1 AGQQQAPSVTANS
14 PASAASAPT
23 HPTAVTTATCTP
35 TTTTTTNAS
44 SPCVP
49 SARSSPPLARL
60 VPSPTPLQ
68 NGPSWPPQLPPAAS
82 SPAFTS
88 LPVSPPPTTT
98 CPLSPPVA
106 VTSCAAASQR
116 PRVGPSPVAPPQC
129 RPSGE
134 PPSPPSAPSAPSLVS
149 ELLSQPPFLSSEAL
163 NGSHSSNGSSS
174 VPGGL
179 APRDLQLFNSGRTAV
194 GHLPPSSSSSAG
206 AVAGAPALRNGSL
219 FANSSSPSP
228 LLASH
233 LVHSG
238 GGASSRESSGSVSK
252 PVTPAAAAPAPAP
265 LFPFSLS
272 RASPQGFLSSGG
284 SAPQTAAVTRPGVST
299 PPTQAATP
307 TPSLGSS
314 HSNSSL
320 SSLSQ
325 LSQSLQGK
333 ESGRSRN
340 TTPSALA
347 PLGTS
352 VAPPGN
358 PAVSCGGGTPVG
370 GYSTASSN
378 SLTSLVFSKPWVS
391 PSPGSYPGA
400 SNGPPL
406 GVGTSPVPH
415 HRPTPPPALPSGA
428 AAGAAPLGNSH
439 HFPPHPGM
447 FAAPIPPPAAPT
459 LASSGLGL
467 PSGPTSYVGESPLLP
482 SDTTPILRTS
492 LADQDLLR
500 RELDT
505 RFLASQ
511 DRSIAIPPPPYM
523 RTELHQHHSPHQ
535 QHLHPHSPFLPPAL
549 AGSLVPQPGPHLYDK
564 FHTKL
569 DSPFYSRSALGLS
582 GYTGLSPLLNPSMTS
597 GTPFVAPGHLA
608 AFQPKGDMLRAPNH
622 HLYSGMPRPHDLS
635 SFPSALLGAAA
646 AAAAGGMSRMPVST
660 SSSSMSRS
668 SSSRGLPPGMSPFAR
683 PSFPSFGPPA
693 NSAYGT
699 LGGLGLSAAN
709 PASLFAAGRDLGPAG
724 CLAVGQDPW
733 GRLHRT
739 PPFPGSGTGS
749 LGPLGPQGP
758 QGPGGM
764 DRSPVAS
771 GAWGGLK
778 AEADRERLEHE
789 SEKQRRLEAE
799 KERKERE
806 ALEKAK
812 EMDRDRE
819 ARLHMHHSQQDG
831 ILRNGDYLD
840 ARVNSHPMGRE
851 REPHGRPSEWGLRD
865 MTSRSPARAPKAEAF
880 DSLNTPKT
888 EVRVKEERRDE
899 EPERKKAAPPPPA
912 PDPGPDYRA
921 QHFLGLGGPERA
933 FWGGA
938 LGAPPGDPYRSLLDF
953 HARGELDREQLLQR
967 YRLLGPMVPL
977 HDRFREAAPSDL
989 ERYALERELHSKLA
1003 PPPLRT
1009 TDPSPQA
1016 GGFPAG
1022 ALLTSLASG
1031 RGKNGSSPAVGA
1043 GSRDGGGAVPPP
1055 LVPCG
1060 GAGGPGVNSHG
1071 MSSLNHKMSSLVEHG
1086 AHELALYAKDR
1097 AALANHKAD
1106 PTQLSYTLGV
1116 VQKRVFGAVK
1126 QFCLEEDS
1134 ALVHKL
1140 KQLHRAGFSPDQL
1153 GVRDAFCCPVP
1164 RAVVE
1169 LASLDSKLT
1178 PLEKLWCLKTTL
1190 KVMSE
1195 EIYESTP
1202 YKTARL
1208 KNPHEQLHLTSD
1220 DLIPILVCLIV
1231 KCKLPHLESNLY
1243 YIQNFSWHLPDKDM
1257 LGYTL
1262 VTFQAAKEFIKSQDT
1277 SCLKPSSTNMKGEI
1291 TPLELMQMTA
1301 ELELCEKP
1309 KEPGASEKPP
1319 SGAGPSTGRSRS
1331 IDRQLEQVTKLI
1343 ESATKELQTREVQG
1357 KHNLQELFKNGEES
1371 SSKSGVGEFFVG
1383 LHDSLGVTYGKL

>member
-1 AGQQQAPSVTANS
+1 ACAHWTPVSLQVSDAGSDLFSGPAHHPTRQPQAPSLQANT
-14 PASAASAPT
+14 PAPT

-60 VPSPTPLQ
+60 VPSPAPLQ
-68 NGPSWPPQLPPAAS
+68 NGPSWPPPPAAPS
-82 SPAFTS
+82 
-88 LPVSPPPTTT
+88 PVSPPATTR
-98 CPLSPPVA
+98 PPSPPP
-106 VTSCAAASQR
+106 CAAPQR
-116 PRVGPSPVAPPQC
+116 PRLGPSPVAPPQC
-129 RPSGE
+129 RPPGE
-134 PPSPPSAPSAPSLVS
+134 PPSPPAPTAPSLVS
-149 ELLSQPPFLSSEAL
+149 ELLSQPSFLSSEAL
-163 NGSHSSNGSSS
+163 NGSHSSNGSA
-174 VPGGL
+174 PGGL
-179 APRDLQLFNSGRTAV
+179 APRDLQLFGGRT
-194 GHLPPSSSSSAG
+194 PSSAAG
-206 AVAGAPALRNGSL
+206 TPALRNGSL

-272 RASPQGFLSSGG
+272 RASPQGFLSAG
-284 SAPQTAAVTRPGVST
+284 APQTAAVSRPGVAT
-299 PPTQAATP
+299 PPGQAPTP

-347 PLGTS
+347 PLGAA
-352 VAPPGN
+352 VPPPGN
-358 PAVSCGGGTPVG
+358 SAAPCGASVG

-391 PSPGSYPGA
+391 PSAGSYPGA

-415 HRPTPPPALPSGA
+415 HRPTPPPALASGA
-428 AAGAAPLGNSH
+428 PAGAAPLANSH

-447 FAAPIPPPAAPT
+447 FAAPIPPPPAPT
-459 LASSGLGL
+459 LASSALGL
-467 PSGPTSYVGESPLLP
+467 PGGPAGYVGDSPLLP
-482 SDTTPILRTS
+482 N
-492 LADQDLLR
+492 QDLLR

-523 RTELHQHHSPHQ
+523 RTELHQHHAPHQ

-608 AFQPKGDMLRAPNH
+608 AFQPKMNPLVKNKNMAYKNKRNEPIVGHTNTLHSSKKVHQKSGRWCAMHVRIAWEIYKHQQKQQQQAAAATARTKGDMLRAPNH
-622 HLYSGMPRPHDLS
+622 HLYSAMPRPHDLA

-668 SSSRGLPPGMSPFAR
+668 SSSSRGLPPGMSPFAR
-683 PSFPSFGPPA
+683 PGFPSFGPAA

-699 LGGLGLSAAN
+699 LGGLGKRLS
-709 PASLFAAGRDLGPAG
+709 PGYSYK
-724 CLAVGQDPW
+724 
-733 GRLHRT
+733 HRQRG
-739 PPFPGSGTGS
+739 GSFG
-749 LGPLGPQGP
+749 
-758 QGPGGM
+758 
-764 DRSPVAS
+764 
-771 GAWGGLK
+771 
-778 AEADRERLEHE
+778 
-789 SEKQRRLEAE
+789 
-799 KERKERE
+799 
-806 ALEKAK
+806 
-812 EMDRDRE
+812 DRE
-819 ARLHMHHSQQDG
+819 ARLHMHHSQPDG

-840 ARVNSHPMGRE
+840 ARVNSHPLGRE
-851 REPHGRPSEWGLRD
+851 REPHSRPSEWGMRE

-880 DSLNTPKT
+880 DPLGVPKA

-912 PDPGPDYRA
+912 PDPDYRA

-938 LGAPPGDPYRSLLDF
+938 LGAPPGDAYRSLLDF
-953 HARGELDREQLLQR
+953 HARGELDREQLMQR

-977 HDRFREAAPSDL
+977 HDRYREAAPSEL
-989 ERYALERELHSKLA
+989 ERFALERELHSKLA
-1003 PPPLRT
+1003 PPPLRA
-1009 TDPSPQA
+1009 TDQTPQG
-1016 GGFPAG
+1016 GGFPAS

-1043 GSRDGGGAVPPP
+1043 NSRDGAVPPP

-1071 MSSLNHKMSSLVEHG
+1071 MSPLNHKMGSLVEHG

-1106 PTQLSYTLGV
+1106 PTQL
-1116 VQKRVFGAVK
+1116 R
-1126 QFCLEEDS
+1126 
-1134 ALVHKL
+1134 
-1140 KQLHRAGFSPDQL
+1140 
-1153 GVRDAFCCPVP
+1153 
-1164 RAVVE
+1164 
-1169 LASLDSKLT
+1169 
-1178 PLEKLWCLKTTL
+1178 
-1190 KVMSE
+1190 
-1195 EIYESTP
+1195 
-1202 YKTARL
+1202 
-1208 KNPHEQLHLTSD
+1208 
-1220 DLIPILVCLIV
+1220 
-1231 KCKLPHLESNLY
+1231 
-1243 YIQNFSWHLPDKDM
+1243 
-1257 LGYTL
+1257 
-1262 VTFQAAKEFIKSQDT
+1262 
-1277 SCLKPSSTNMKGEI
+1277 
-1291 TPLELMQMTA
+1291 
-1301 ELELCEKP
+1301 
-1309 KEPGASEKPP
+1309 
-1319 SGAGPSTGRSRS
+1319 
-1331 IDRQLEQVTKLI
+1331 
-1343 ESATKELQTREVQG
+1343 
-1357 KHNLQELFKNGEES
+1357 
-1371 SSKSGVGEFFVG
+1371 
-1383 LHDSLGVTYGKL
+1383 

>member
-1 AGQQQAPSVTANS
+1 EISVAEPETSAASDPSVVFFAGQPQAPSLQANT
-14 PASAASAPT
+14 PASAPT

-60 VPSPTPLQ
+60 VPSPAPLQ
-68 NGPSWPPQLPPAAS
+68 NGPSWPPPPAAPS
-82 SPAFTS
+82 
-88 LPVSPPPTTT
+88 PVSPPATTR
-98 CPLSPPVA
+98 PPSPPP
-106 VTSCAAASQR
+106 CAAPQR
-116 PRVGPSPVAPPQC
+116 PRLGPSPVAPPQC
-129 RPSGE
+129 RPPGE
-134 PPSPPSAPSAPSLVS
+134 PPSPPAPSAPSLVS
-149 ELLSQPPFLSSEAL
+149 ELLSQPSFLSSEAL
-163 NGSHSSNGSSS
+163 NGSHSSNGSA
-174 VPGGL
+174 PGGL
-179 APRDLQLFNSGRTAV
+179 APRDLQLFGGRT
-194 GHLPPSSSSSAG
+194 PSSAAG
-206 AVAGAPALRNGSL
+206 TPALRNGSL

-272 RASPQGFLSSGG
+272 RASPQGFLSAG
-284 SAPQTAAVTRPGVST
+284 APQTAAVSRPGVAT
-299 PPTQAATP
+299 PPGQAPTP

-347 PLGTS
+347 PLGAA
-352 VAPPGN
+352 VPPPGN
-358 PAVSCGGGTPVG
+358 SAAPCGASVG

-391 PSPGSYPGA
+391 
-400 SNGPPL
+400 
-406 GVGTSPVPH
+406 
-415 HRPTPPPALPSGA
+415 
-428 AAGAAPLGNSH
+428 H

-447 FAAPIPPPAAPT
+447 FAAPIPPPPAPT
-459 LASSGLGL
+459 LASSALGL
-467 PSGPTSYVGESPLLP
+467 PGGPAGYVGDSPLLP
-482 SDTTPILRTS
+482 N
-492 LADQDLLR
+492 QDLLR

-523 RTELHQHHSPHQ
+523 RTELHQHHAPHQ

-597 GTPFVAPGHLA
+597 GTPFVAPG
-608 AFQPKGDMLRAPNH
+608 KGDMLRAPNH
-622 HLYSGMPRPHDLS
+622 HLYSAMPRPHDLA

-668 SSSRGLPPGMSPFAR
+668 SSSSRGLPPGMSPFAR
-683 PSFPSFGPPA
+683 PGFPSFGPPA

-699 LGGLGLSAAN
+699 LGGLGMSATG
-709 PASLFAAGRDLGPAG
+709 PAGLFGAGRDLGPAG
-724 CLAVGQDPW
+724 CLGQDPW
-733 GRLHRT
+733 GRLHRA
-739 PPFPGSGTGS
+739 PPFPGAPS
-749 LGPLGPQGP
+749 LGPLQGAV
-758 QGPGGM
+758 
-764 DRSPVAS
+764 DRSSVAS

-819 ARLHMHHSQQDG
+819 ARLHMHHSQPDG

-840 ARVNSHPMGRE
+840 ARVNSHPLGRD
-851 REPHGRPSEWGLRD
+851 REPHGRPSEWGMRE

-880 DSLNTPKT
+880 DPLGVPKA

-912 PDPGPDYRA
+912 PDPDYRA

-938 LGAPPGDPYRSLLDF
+938 LGAPPGDAYRSLLDF
-953 HARGELDREQLLQR
+953 HARGELDREQLMQR

-977 HDRFREAAPSDL
+977 HDRYREAAPSEL
-989 ERYALERELHSKLA
+989 ERFALERELHSKLA
-1003 PPPLRT
+1003 PPPLRA
-1009 TDPSPQA
+1009 TDPTPQG
-1016 GGFPAG
+1016 GGFPA
-1022 ALLTSLASG
+1022 LTSLASG

-1043 GSRDGGGAVPPP
+1043 NSRDGAVPPP

-1071 MSSLNHKMSSLVEHG
+1071 MSPLNHKMGSLVEHG

-1134 ALVHKL
+1134 ALECKL

-1164 RAVVE
+1164 RAVCCGAGISGLQVDPTGE
-1169 LASLDSKLT
+1169 ALVFEDN
-1178 PLEKLWCLKTTL
+1178 
-1190 KVMSE
+1190 
-1195 EIYESTP
+1195 I
-1202 YKTARL
+1202 
-1208 KNPHEQLHLTSD
+1208 EQLHLTSD

-1257 LGYTL
+1257 LG
-1262 VTFQAAKEFIKSQDT
+1262 
-1277 SCLKPSSTNMKGEI
+1277 
-1291 TPLELMQMTA
+1291 
-1301 ELELCEKP
+1301 
-1309 KEPGASEKPP
+1309 
-1319 SGAGPSTGRSRS
+1319 
-1331 IDRQLEQVTKLI
+1331 
-1343 ESATKELQTREVQG
+1343 
-1357 KHNLQELFKNGEES
+1357 
-1371 SSKSGVGEFFVG
+1371 
-1383 LHDSLGVTYGKL
+1383 

>member
-1 AGQQQAPSVTANS
+1 MCDSESDSERVSDAGSDLFSGPAHHPTRQPQAPSLQANT
-14 PASAASAPT
+14 PASAPT

-60 VPSPTPLQ
+60 VPSPAPLQ
-68 NGPSWPPQLPPAAS
+68 NGPSWPPPPAAPS
-82 SPAFTS
+82 
-88 LPVSPPPTTT
+88 PVSPPATTR
-98 CPLSPPVA
+98 PPSPPP
-106 VTSCAAASQR
+106 CAAPQR
-116 PRVGPSPVAPPQC
+116 PRLGPSPVAPPQC
-129 RPSGE
+129 RPPGE
-134 PPSPPSAPSAPSLVS
+134 PPSPPAPSAPSLVS
-149 ELLSQPPFLSSEAL
+149 ELLSQPSFLSSEAL
-163 NGSHSSNGSSS
+163 NGSHSSNGSA
-174 VPGGL
+174 PGGL
-179 APRDLQLFNSGRTAV
+179 APRDLQLFGGRT
-194 GHLPPSSSSSAG
+194 PSSAAG
-206 AVAGAPALRNGSL
+206 TPALRNGSL

-272 RASPQGFLSSGG
+272 RASPQGFLSAG
-284 SAPQTAAVTRPGVST
+284 APQTAAVSRPGVAT
-299 PPTQAATP
+299 PPGQAPTP

-347 PLGTS
+347 PLGAA
-352 VAPPGN
+352 VPPPGN
-358 PAVSCGGGTPVG
+358 SAAPCGASVG

-391 PSPGSYPGA
+391 PSAGSYPGA

-428 AAGAAPLGNSH
+428 PAGATPLGNSH

-447 FAAPIPPPAAPT
+447 FAAPIPPPPAPT
-459 LASSGLGL
+459 LASSALGL
-467 PSGPTSYVGESPLLP
+467 PGGPAGYVGDSPLLP
-482 SDTTPILRTS
+482 N
-492 LADQDLLR
+492 QDLLR

-523 RTELHQHHSPHQ
+523 RTELHQHHAPHQ

-608 AFQPKGDMLRAPNH
+608 AFQPKKSGRWCAMHVRIAWEIYKHQQKQQQQQQQQPGVGPDPGVMPSHKGPPAMSAGPSLSSAGKGDMLRAPNH
-622 HLYSGMPRPHDLS
+622 HLYSAMPRPHDLA

-646 AAAAGGMSRMPVST
+646 AAAAGAGHARTSFEASPHGNFLTPNPSHMSMSRMPVST

-668 SSSRGLPPGMSPFAR
+668 SSSSRGLPPGMSPFAR
-683 PSFPSFGPPA
+683 PGFPSFGPPA

-699 LGGLGLSAAN
+699 LGGLVFADLRPHVTAEQTSSSYGVGPAAQGTAFPRGMSATGPAGL
-709 PASLFAAGRDLGPAG
+709 FGAGRDLGPAG
-724 CLAVGQDPW
+724 CLGQDPW
-733 GRLHRT
+733 GRLHRA
-739 PPFPGSGTGS
+739 PPFPGAPS
-749 LGPLGPQGP
+749 LGPLQGAV
-758 QGPGGM
+758 
-764 DRSPVAS
+764 DRSSVAS

-812 EMDRDRE
+812 EMDREKKAHEERQRERDRE
-819 ARLHMHHSQQDG
+819 ARLHMHHSQPDG

-840 ARVNSHPMGRE
+840 ARVNSHPLGRD
-851 REPHGRPSEWGLRD
+851 REPHGRPSEWGMRE

-880 DSLNTPKT
+880 DPLGVPKA

-912 PDPGPDYRA
+912 PDPDYRA

-938 LGAPPGDPYRSLLDF
+938 LGAPPGDAYRSLLDF
-953 HARGELDREQLLQR
+953 HARGELDREQLMQR

-977 HDRFREAAPSDL
+977 HDRYREAAPSEL
-989 ERYALERELHSKLA
+989 ERFALERELHSKLA
-1003 PPPLRT
+1003 PPPLRA
-1009 TDPSPQA
+1009 TDPTPQG
-1016 GGFPAG
+1016 GGFPAS
-1022 ALLTSLASG
+1022 ALFPPLGPPLGPPLPPPGSYLSSLTSLASG

-1043 GSRDGGGAVPPP
+1043 NSRDGAVPPP

-1071 MSSLNHKMSSLVEHG
+1071 MSPLNHKMGSLVEHG

-1106 PTQLSYTLGV
+1106 PTQL
-1116 VQKRVFGAVK
+1116 R
-1126 QFCLEEDS
+1126 
-1134 ALVHKL
+1134 
-1140 KQLHRAGFSPDQL
+1140 
-1153 GVRDAFCCPVP
+1153 
-1164 RAVVE
+1164 
-1169 LASLDSKLT
+1169 
-1178 PLEKLWCLKTTL
+1178 
-1190 KVMSE
+1190 
-1195 EIYESTP
+1195 
-1202 YKTARL
+1202 
-1208 KNPHEQLHLTSD
+1208 
-1220 DLIPILVCLIV
+1220 
-1231 KCKLPHLESNLY
+1231 
-1243 YIQNFSWHLPDKDM
+1243 
-1257 LGYTL
+1257 
-1262 VTFQAAKEFIKSQDT
+1262 
-1277 SCLKPSSTNMKGEI
+1277 
-1291 TPLELMQMTA
+1291 
-1301 ELELCEKP
+1301 
-1309 KEPGASEKPP
+1309 
-1319 SGAGPSTGRSRS
+1319 
-1331 IDRQLEQVTKLI
+1331 
-1343 ESATKELQTREVQG
+1343 
-1357 KHNLQELFKNGEES
+1357 
-1371 SSKSGVGEFFVG
+1371 
-1383 LHDSLGVTYGKL
+1383 